1 MPDTVTIPR
10 PRPVASRAT
19 ETDRGWKVLLHNDDV
34 TPFDVVI
41 FALQKAAGL
50 SLEVAEMV
58 AQEAHR
64 TGTAVVRRGLAQEDA
79 ERIADRLVALTTID
93 GICPGVDAEAVADDT

>member
-1 MPDTVTIPR
+1 VPDTVTIPR
-10 PRPVASRAT
+10 PRTVASRAT

-58 AQEAHR
+58 AQEAHH

-79 ERIADRLVALTTID
+79 ERIAGRLVALTTID
-93 GICPGVDAEAVADDT
+93 GICPGVDAEAVADDA

>member
-1 MPDTVTIPR
+1 VPDTVTIPR
-10 PRPVASRAT
+10 PRPAEQRDTAP
-19 ETDRGWKVLLHNDDV
+19 DRGWKVVLHNDDV

-64 TGTAVVRRGLAQEDA
+64 TGAAVVRRGLGQEVA
-79 ERIADRLVALTTID
+79 ERMVALLVALTTID
-93 GICPGVDAEAVADDT
+93 GICPGVVAEALADDP